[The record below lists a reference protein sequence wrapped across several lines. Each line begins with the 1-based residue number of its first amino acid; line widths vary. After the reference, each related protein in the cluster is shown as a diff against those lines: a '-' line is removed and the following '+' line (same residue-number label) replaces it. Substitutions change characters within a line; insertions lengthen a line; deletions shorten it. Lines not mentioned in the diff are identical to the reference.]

1 MKAAL
6 YYFRVLMWKELTDLM
21 RDRKTIFTSI
31 LLPLIML
38 PLIGLLG
45 VALVSQQPVLIAI
58 VDLDRSTYRNPYL
71 NITFTSKWLVNNLTE
86 TLERYGYN
94 YTLTDNASIVRNP
107 DVDVVVIIPSG
118 FSKNATLLNITAK
131 IKIYKRAGV
140 QAADRAEWT
149 INSVINYVSTKLS
162 DAKIKAIGRLL
173 NKTIIP
179 SAIRTPI
186 QTHVELVTISGVPAK
201 PGFELRVTF
210 ARILV
215 LALSF
220 VVTPASSYVIDGII
234 GERERKTI
242 ELLLASPATLNTIV
256 YSKMFAATILGLITA
271 VADAMGLVAYMF
283 LLSMAS
289 GVAFGLIVDPL
300 LLLIHSVTAFFT
312 ILATITIALPF
323 ITRTRGIRSASNIA
337 GIITTIGVV
346 FFFTGFFV
354 DYIRLE
360 PTILYPLYII
370 PFTHSILV
378 IQSYMLGYVLR
389 SIIHLA
395 VLASISVI
403 MLIVSS
409 KTINEEKLLI
419 AST

>member
-1 MKAAL
+1 MKTTL
-6 YYFRVLMWKELTDLM
+6 YYLKVLMWKELTDLM

-58 VDLDRSTYRNPYL
+58 VDLDKTTYRNPYL
-71 NITFTSKWLVNNLTE
+71 NITFASKWLVENLTE
-86 TLERYGYN
+86 TLEKYGYN
-94 YTLTDNASIVRNP
+94 YTLTDNASIIRNP
-107 DVDVVVIIPSG
+107 DIDVAVIIPKG
-118 FSKNATLLNITAK
+118 FSRNATLLNMTAK

-149 INSVINYVSTKLS
+149 IDSVINYVSTKLS

-179 SAIRTPI
+179 SAIRTPL

-220 VVTPASSYVIDGII
+220 VVTPAASYVIDGII

-242 ELLLASPATLNTIV
+242 ELLLASPATLNTII
-256 YSKMFAATILGLITA
+256 YSKMFAATLLGLITA
-271 VADAMGLVAYMF
+271 VADVMGLVAYMF
-283 LLSMAS
+283 LLSIAS
-289 GVAFGLIVDPL
+289 GVAFGLIVDPI
-300 LLLIHSVTAFFT
+300 LLLIHSITAFFT

-389 SIIHLA
+389 SMIHLA
-395 VLASISVI
+395 VLASISVV
-403 MLIVSS
+403 MLMISS
-409 KTINEEKLLI
+409 KTISEEKLLI